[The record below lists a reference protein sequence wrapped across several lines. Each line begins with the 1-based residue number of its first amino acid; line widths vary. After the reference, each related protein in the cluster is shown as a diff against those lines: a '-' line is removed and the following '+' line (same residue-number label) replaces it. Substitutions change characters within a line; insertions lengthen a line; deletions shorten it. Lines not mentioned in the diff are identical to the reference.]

1 MVSLAL
7 STQTAAPRL
16 LIVEDQADF
25 AAVIVAMLSGA
36 DRKWEIDRREQLH
49 EALHC
54 LAHGGIEAV
63 LLDLRLPDAT
73 GYQAVDGIVGSFPD
87 VAVVVMTSYDR
98 TMAVEALQRGAQDY
112 IIKGE
117 VNPELL
123 SRSLSYAVSRK
134 RAELALR
141 RSDARFR
148 AAVEGSLDAVG
159 LLSAV
164 RDERGRLTDFV
175 VTDLNRN
182 AERLL
187 GRRRD
192 EVVARRLCDLW
203 PARSLH
209 PFIERA
215 ASVMRGRAPLEEE
228 LEITPPDEARRWVH
242 HQIVPLDDGVAI
254 AIRDTTARHEAE
266 ADLHRR
272 EEQVRQSQKMEAI
285 GRLAGGV
292 AHDFNN
298 LLTVIRG
305 HGELVVRKL
314 AGDHPLRHNLLE
326 IGLAAERA
334 SALTHQLL
342 AFSRKQVLQPRTLD
356 LGEIVDRMSTL
367 LQRLIG
373 EDVELVTRRRG
384 PLGSVRADP
393 AQMEQVI
400 LNLAVNAR
408 DAMPQG
414 GVLNLELA
422 NAELDQTFAHGHP
435 GMVPGP
441 YVVLSVTDT
450 GHGMDEDTKARI
462 FEPFF
467 TTKEAGKGTGLGL
480 ATVYGIV
487 KQSEGFIWVYSEP
500 GRGTTFKIH
509 LPRVDQPAEPLSPRP
524 GQVTGHGTETV
535 LLVEDEGSVR
545 ALLREVLESLG
556 YRVLEAGQGADAL
569 RVAQEHPGP
578 IHLLLTDLVMPQMTG
593 CELADRLCRLRPHL
607 KVLFM
612 SGYAAGVVPDREVP
626 CDAAYIEKPFTAD
639 TMGGAIRALLD
650 PLTSSV
656 S

>member
-1 MVSLAL
+1 VSLAP
-7 STQTAAPRL
+7 TKQPAAPWL
-16 LIVEDQADF
+16 LVVEDQADF
-25 AAVIVAMLSGA
+25 AALIAVMLSVA
-36 DRKWEIDRREQLH
+36 DPKWDIDRRERLD
-49 EALHC
+49 EALAR
-54 LAHGGIEAV
+54 LAEGGIEAV
-63 LLDLRLPDAT
+63 LLDLRLPDAS
-73 GYQAVDGIVGSFPD
+73 GLHAVDAVVGSFPD

-112 IIKGE
+112 LIKGDI
-117 VNPELL
+117 NAALL

-134 RAELALR
+134 RAELAQR

-159 LLSAV
+159 ILSAV
-164 RDERGRLTDFV
+164 RGDAGDVADFV
-175 VTDLNRN
+175 VTDVNRN

-192 EVVARRLCDLW
+192 EVVSRRLSDLW
-203 PARSLH
+203 PLRSLQ

-215 ASVMRGRAPLEEE
+215 AAVMRAHAPLEEE
-228 LEITPPDEARRWVH
+228 LRIAFPAGSGRWIH

-254 AIRDTTARHEAE
+254 AVRDTTARQEAE

-305 HGELVVRKL
+305 HGELMLRKL
-314 AGDHPLRHNLLE
+314 TGDHPMRRNLLE
-326 IGLAAERA
+326 IGLASERA
-334 SALTHQLL
+334 AALTHQLL
-342 AFSRKQVLQPRTLD
+342 AFSRKQVLQPRILD
-356 LGEIVDRMSTL
+356 LGEVVERMSTL

-384 PLGSVRADP
+384 DLGSVRADP

-400 LNLAVNAR
+400 INLAVNAR
-408 DAMPQG
+408 DAMPRG
-414 GVLNLELA
+414 GQLTLELA
-422 NAELDQTFAHGHP
+422 NVELDETFAHSHA
-435 GMVPGP
+435 GMTPGP
-441 YVVLSVTDT
+441 YVVFSVTDT

-480 ATVYGIV
+480 PTVYGIV
-487 KQSEGFIWVYSEP
+487 KQSGGFIWVYSEP
-500 GRGTTFKIH
+500 GHGTTFKIH
-509 LPRVDQPAEPLSPRP
+509 LPRVDQAPERLSPRP
-524 GQVTGHGTETV
+524 GQAAAGQGTETV
-535 LLVEDEGSVR
+535 LLVEDEDALR

-556 YRVLEAGQGADAL
+556 YRVLEAGLGAEAL
-569 RVAQEHPGP
+569 RIAREHRGP
-578 IHLLLTDLVMPQMTG
+578 IHVLLTDLVMPQMTG
-593 CELADRLCRLRPHL
+593 RELADRLSCLRPDL

-612 SGYAAGVVPDREVP
+612 SGYGVGAAPRQEIPSDG
-626 CDAAYIEKPFTAD
+626 AYIEKPFTAD
-639 TMGGAIRALLD
+639 AMGGAIRALLD
-650 PLTSSV
+650 SLPSSA

>member
-1 MVSLAL
+1 MSLAP
-7 STQTAAPRL
+7 TKQPAAPWL
-16 LIVEDQADF
+16 LVVEDQADF
-25 AAVIVAMLSGA
+25 AALIAVMLSVA
-36 DRKWEIDRREQLH
+36 DPKWDIDRRERLD
-49 EALHC
+49 EALAR
-54 LAHGGIEAV
+54 LAEGGIEAV
-63 LLDLRLPDAT
+63 LLDLRLPDAS
-73 GYQAVDGIVGSFPD
+73 GLHAVDAVVGSFPD

-112 IIKGE
+112 LIKGDI
-117 VNPELL
+117 NAALL

-134 RAELALR
+134 RAELAQR

-159 LLSAV
+159 ILSAV
-164 RDERGRLTDFV
+164 RGDAGDVADFV
-175 VTDLNRN
+175 VTDVNRN

-192 EVVARRLCDLW
+192 EVVSRRLSDLW
-203 PARSLH
+203 PLPSLQ

-215 ASVMRGRAPLEEE
+215 AAVMRAHAPLEEE
-228 LEITPPDEARRWVH
+228 LRIAFPAGSGRWIH

-254 AIRDTTARHEAE
+254 AVRDTTARQEAE

-305 HGELVVRKL
+305 HGELVLRKL
-314 AGDHPLRHNLLE
+314 TGDHPMRRNLLE
-326 IGLAAERA
+326 IGLASERA
-334 SALTHQLL
+334 AALTHQLL
-342 AFSRKQVLQPRTLD
+342 AFSRKQVLQPRILD
-356 LGEIVDRMSTL
+356 LGEVVERMSTL

-384 PLGSVRADP
+384 DLGSVRADP

-400 LNLAVNAR
+400 INLAVNAR
-408 DAMPQG
+408 DAMPRG
-414 GVLNLELA
+414 GQLTLELA
-422 NAELDQTFAHGHP
+422 NVELDETFAHSHA
-435 GMVPGP
+435 GMTPGP
-441 YVVLSVTDT
+441 YVVFSVTDT

-480 ATVYGIV
+480 PTVYGIV
-487 KQSEGFIWVYSEP
+487 KQSGGFIWVYSEP
-500 GRGTTFKIH
+500 GHGTTFKIH
-509 LPRVDQPAEPLSPRP
+509 LPRVDQAPERLSPRP
-524 GQVTGHGTETV
+524 GQAAAGQGTETV
-535 LLVEDEGSVR
+535 LLVEDEDALR

-556 YRVLEAGQGADAL
+556 YRVLEAGLGAEAL
-569 RVAQEHPGP
+569 RIAREHRGP
-578 IHLLLTDLVMPQMTG
+578 IHVLLTDLVMPQMTG
-593 CELADRLCRLRPHL
+593 RELADRLSCLRPDL

-612 SGYAAGVVPDREVP
+612 SGYGVGAAPRQEIPPDG
-626 CDAAYIEKPFTAD
+626 AYIEKPFTAD
-639 TMGGAIRALLD
+639 AMGGAIRALLD
-650 PLTSSV
+650 SLPSSA

>member
-1 MVSLAL
+1 MSLAP
-7 STQTAAPRL
+7 TKQPAAPWL
-16 LIVEDQADF
+16 LVVEDQADF
-25 AAVIVAMLSGA
+25 AALIAVMLSVA
-36 DRKWEIDRREQLH
+36 DPKWDIDRRERLD
-49 EALHC
+49 EALAR
-54 LAHGGIEAV
+54 LAEGGIEAV
-63 LLDLRLPDAT
+63 LLDLRLPDAS
-73 GYQAVDGIVGSFPD
+73 GLHAVDAVVGSFPD

-112 IIKGE
+112 LIKGDI
-117 VNPELL
+117 NAALL

-134 RAELALR
+134 RAELAQR

-159 LLSAV
+159 ILSAV
-164 RDERGRLTDFV
+164 RGDAGDVADFV
-175 VTDLNRN
+175 VTDVNRN

-192 EVVARRLCDLW
+192 EVVSRRLSDLW
-203 PARSLH
+203 PLRSLQ

-215 ASVMRGRAPLEEE
+215 AAVMRAHAPLEEE
-228 LEITPPDEARRWVH
+228 LRIAFPAGSGRWIH

-254 AIRDTTARHEAE
+254 AVRDTTARQEAE

-305 HGELVVRKL
+305 HGELVLRKL
-314 AGDHPLRHNLLE
+314 TGDHPMRRNLLE
-326 IGLAAERA
+326 IGLASERA
-334 SALTHQLL
+334 AALTHQLL
-342 AFSRKQVLQPRTLD
+342 AFSRKQVLQPRILD
-356 LGEIVDRMSTL
+356 LGEVVERMSTL

-384 PLGSVRADP
+384 DLGSVRADP

-400 LNLAVNAR
+400 INLAVNAR
-408 DAMPQG
+408 DAMPRG
-414 GVLNLELA
+414 GQLTLELA
-422 NAELDQTFAHGHP
+422 NVELDETFAHSHA
-435 GMVPGP
+435 GMTPGP
-441 YVVLSVTDT
+441 YVVFSVTDT

-480 ATVYGIV
+480 PTVYGIV
-487 KQSEGFIWVYSEP
+487 KQSGGFIWVYSEP
-500 GRGTTFKIH
+500 GHGTTFKIH
-509 LPRVDQPAEPLSPRP
+509 LPRVDQAPERLSPRP
-524 GQVTGHGTETV
+524 GQAAAGQGTETV
-535 LLVEDEGSVR
+535 LLVEDEDALR

-556 YRVLEAGQGADAL
+556 YRVLEAGLGAEAL
-569 RVAQEHPGP
+569 RIAREHRGP
-578 IHLLLTDLVMPQMTG
+578 IHVLLTDLVMPQMTG
-593 CELADRLCRLRPHL
+593 RELADRLSCLRPDL

-612 SGYAAGVVPDREVP
+612 SGYGVGAAPRQEIPPDG
-626 CDAAYIEKPFTAD
+626 AYIEKPFTAD
-639 TMGGAIRALLD
+639 AMGGAIRALLD
-650 PLTSSV
+650 SLPSSA

>member
-1 MVSLAL
+1 VSLAP
-7 STQTAAPRL
+7 TKQPAAPWL
-16 LIVEDQADF
+16 LVVEDQADF
-25 AAVIVAMLSGA
+25 AALIAVMLSVA
-36 DRKWEIDRREQLH
+36 DPKWDIDRRERLD
-49 EALHC
+49 EALAR
-54 LAHGGIEAV
+54 LAEGGIEAV
-63 LLDLRLPDAT
+63 LLDLRLPDAS
-73 GYQAVDGIVGSFPD
+73 GLHAVDAVVGSFPD

-112 IIKGE
+112 LIKGDI
-117 VNPELL
+117 NAALL

-134 RAELALR
+134 RAELAQR

-159 LLSAV
+159 ILSAV
-164 RDERGRLTDFV
+164 RGDAGDVADFV
-175 VTDLNRN
+175 VTDVNRN

-192 EVVARRLCDLW
+192 EVVSRRLSDLW
-203 PARSLH
+203 PLRSLQ

-215 ASVMRGRAPLEEE
+215 AAVMRAHAPLEEE
-228 LEITPPDEARRWVH
+228 LRIAFPAGSGRWIH

-254 AIRDTTARHEAE
+254 AVRDTTARQEAE

-305 HGELVVRKL
+305 HGELVLRKL
-314 AGDHPLRHNLLE
+314 TGDHPMRRNLLE
-326 IGLAAERA
+326 IGLASERA
-334 SALTHQLL
+334 AALTHQLL
-342 AFSRKQVLQPRTLD
+342 AFSRKQVLQPRILD
-356 LGEIVDRMSTL
+356 LGEVVERMSTL

-384 PLGSVRADP
+384 DLGSVRADP

-400 LNLAVNAR
+400 INLAVNAR
-408 DAMPQG
+408 DAMPRG
-414 GVLNLELA
+414 GQLTLELA
-422 NAELDQTFAHGHP
+422 NVELDETFAHSHA
-435 GMVPGP
+435 GMTPGP
-441 YVVLSVTDT
+441 YVVFSVTDT

-480 ATVYGIV
+480 PTVYGIV
-487 KQSEGFIWVYSEP
+487 KQSGGFIWVYSEP
-500 GRGTTFKIH
+500 GHGTTFKIH
-509 LPRVDQPAEPLSPRP
+509 LPRVDQAPERLSPRP
-524 GQVTGHGTETV
+524 GQAAAGQGTETV
-535 LLVEDEGSVR
+535 LLVEDEDALR

-556 YRVLEAGQGADAL
+556 YRVLEAGLGAEAL
-569 RVAQEHPGP
+569 RIAREHRGP
-578 IHLLLTDLVMPQMTG
+578 IHVLLTDLVMPQMTG
-593 CELADRLCRLRPHL
+593 RELADRLSCLRPDL

-612 SGYAAGVVPDREVP
+612 SGYGVGAAPRQEIPPDG
-626 CDAAYIEKPFTAD
+626 AYIEKPFTAD
-639 TMGGAIRALLD
+639 AMGGAIRALLD
-650 PLTSSV
+650 SLPSSA

>member
-1 MVSLAL
+1 MSLAP
-7 STQTAAPRL
+7 TKQPAAPRL
-16 LIVEDQADF
+16 LVVEDQADF
-25 AAVIVAMLSGA
+25 AALIAVMLSVE
-36 DRKWEIDRREQLH
+36 DPKWEIDRRERLD
-49 EALHC
+49 EALAR
-54 LAHGGIEAV
+54 LAEGGIEAV
-63 LLDLRLPDAT
+63 LLDLRLPDAS
-73 GYQAVDGIVGSFPD
+73 GLHAVDAVVGSFPD

-112 IIKGE
+112 LIKGDI
-117 VNPELL
+117 NAALL

-134 RAELALR
+134 RAELAQR

-159 LLSAV
+159 ILSAV
-164 RDERGRLTDFV
+164 RGDAGDVADFV
-175 VTDLNRN
+175 VTEVNRN

-192 EVVARRLCDLW
+192 EVVSRRLSDLW
-203 PARSLH
+203 PLPTLR

-215 ASVMRGRAPLEEE
+215 AAVMRAHAPLEEE
-228 LEITPPDEARRWVH
+228 LRITFPEGSGRWIH

-254 AIRDTTARHEAE
+254 AVRDTTARQEAE

-305 HGELVVRKL
+305 HGELVLRKL
-314 AGDHPLRHNLLE
+314 TGDHPMRRNLLE
-326 IGLAAERA
+326 IGLASERA
-334 SALTHQLL
+334 AALTHQLL
-342 AFSRKQVLQPRTLD
+342 AFSRKQVLQPRILD
-356 LGEIVDRMSTL
+356 LGEVVERMSTL

-384 PLGSVRADP
+384 DLGSVRADP

-400 LNLAVNAR
+400 INLAVNAR
-408 DAMPQG
+408 DAMPRG
-414 GVLNLELA
+414 GQLTLELA
-422 NAELDQTFAHGHP
+422 NVELDETFAHSHA
-435 GMVPGP
+435 GMTPGP
-441 YVVLSVTDT
+441 YVVFSVTDT

-480 ATVYGIV
+480 PTVYGIV
-487 KQSEGFIWVYSEP
+487 KQSGGFIWVYSEP
-500 GRGTTFKIH
+500 GHGTTFKIH
-509 LPRVDQPAEPLSPRP
+509 LPRVDQAPERLSPRP
-524 GQVTGHGTETV
+524 GQAATGQGTETV
-535 LLVEDEGSVR
+535 LLVEDEDALR

-556 YRVLEAGQGADAL
+556 YRVLEAGLGAEAL
-569 RVAQEHPGP
+569 RIAREHRGP
-578 IHLLLTDLVMPQMTG
+578 IHVLLTDLVMPQMTG
-593 CELADRLCRLRPHL
+593 RELADRLSCLRPDL

-612 SGYAAGVVPDREVP
+612 SGYGVGAAPRQEIPSDG
-626 CDAAYIEKPFTAD
+626 AYIEKPFTAD
-639 TMGGAIRALLD
+639 AMGGAIRALLD
-650 PLTSSV
+650 SLPSSA

>member
-1 MVSLAL
+1 MSLAP
-7 STQTAAPRL
+7 APLPTSRL
-16 LIVEDQADF
+16 LVVEDEPDF
-25 AAVIVAMLSGA
+25 AAVVVAMLSNS
-36 DRKWEIDRREQLH
+36 DRRWEIERRERLA
-49 EALHC
+49 EALVR
-54 LAHGGIEAV
+54 LGAGGIEAV

-73 GYQAVDGIVGSFPD
+73 GFEAVDGVVGAFPD

-98 TMAVEALQRGAQDY
+98 TMAAEALQRGAQDY

-117 VNPELL
+117 VSPALL
-123 SRSLSYAVSRK
+123 SRSLCYAISRK
-134 RAELALR
+134 RGETALR

-159 LLSAV
+159 ILSAV
-164 RDERGRLTDFV
+164 RDETGRVTDFV
-175 VTDLNRN
+175 VTEINRN

-187 GRRRD
+187 QRRRD
-192 EVVARRLCDLW
+192 ELVSRRLGDFW
-203 PARSLH
+203 PLASLR
-209 PFIERA
+209 PFIER
-215 ASVMRGRAPLEEE
+215 SVAVMHAHEALEEE
-228 LEITPPDEARRWVH
+228 LEVTLPGASGRWIH
-242 HQIVPLDDGVAI
+242 HQIVPLEDGVAI
-254 AIRDTTARHEAE
+254 AVRDTTSRHAAE
-266 ADLHRR
+266 ADLGRR

-305 HGELVVRKL
+305 HGELLLRKV
-314 AGDHPLRHNLLE
+314 GGEDPMRRNLLE

-356 LGEIVDRMSTL
+356 LGEIVERMSTL

-373 EDVELVTRRRG
+373 EDVELVTRGHGR
-384 PLGSVRADP
+384 LGSVRADP

-400 LNLAVNAR
+400 VNLVVNAR

-414 GVLNLELA
+414 GVLTLELA
-422 NAELDQTFAHGHP
+422 NLELDETYAAGHAGMAP
-435 GMVPGP
+435 GS

-509 LPRVDQPAEPLSPRP
+509 LPRVDQAPEALSPRP
-524 GQVTGHGTETV
+524 ERAAVHGSETV
-535 LLVEDEGSVR
+535 LLVEDEDSVR
-545 ALLREVLESLG
+545 GLLRELLESFG
-556 YRVLEAGQGADAL
+556 YAVLEARQGAEAL
-569 RVAQEHPGP
+569 RLAREHRGP
-578 IHLLLTDLVMPQMTG
+578 IHLLLSDLVMPQMTG
-593 CELADRLCRLRPHL
+593 RELAALLVRLRPDL

-612 SGYAAGVVPDREVP
+612 SGYAAGAAPHHEIP
-626 CDAAYIEKPFTAD
+626 SDAAYIEKPFTAD
-639 TMGGAIRALLD
+639 AMGGAIRALLD
-650 PLTSSV
+650 SLTSSA

>member
-1 MVSLAL
+1 MSLAP
-7 STQTAAPRL
+7 TKQPAAPRL
-16 LIVEDQADF
+16 LVVEDQPDF
-25 AAVIVAMLSGA
+25 AALIAVMLSVA
-36 DRKWEIDRREQLH
+36 DPKWDIDRRERLD
-49 EALHC
+49 EALAR
-54 LAHGGIEAV
+54 LAEGGIEAV
-63 LLDLRLPDAT
+63 LLDLRLPDAS
-73 GYQAVDGIVGSFPD
+73 GLHAVDAVVGSFPD

-112 IIKGE
+112 LIKGDI
-117 VNPELL
+117 NAALL

-134 RAELALR
+134 RAELAQR

-159 LLSAV
+159 ILSAV
-164 RDERGRLTDFV
+164 RGDAGDVADFV
-175 VTDLNRN
+175 VTEVNRN

-192 EVVARRLCDLW
+192 EVVSRRLSDLW
-203 PARSLH
+203 PLPSLQ

-215 ASVMRGRAPLEEE
+215 AAVMRAHAPLEEE
-228 LEITPPDEARRWVH
+228 LRIAFPAGSGRWIH

-254 AIRDTTARHEAE
+254 AVRDTTARQEAE

-305 HGELVVRKL
+305 HGELVLRKL
-314 AGDHPLRHNLLE
+314 TGDHPMRRNLLE
-326 IGLAAERA
+326 IGLASERA
-334 SALTHQLL
+334 AALTHQLL
-342 AFSRKQVLQPRTLD
+342 AFSRKQVLQPRILD
-356 LGEIVDRMSTL
+356 LGEVVERMSTL

-384 PLGSVRADP
+384 DLGSVRADP

-400 LNLAVNAR
+400 INLAVNAR
-408 DAMPQG
+408 DAMPRG
-414 GVLNLELA
+414 GQLTLELA
-422 NAELDQTFAHGHP
+422 NVELDETFAHSHA
-435 GMVPGP
+435 GMTPGP
-441 YVVLSVTDT
+441 YVVFSVTDT

-480 ATVYGIV
+480 PTVYGIV
-487 KQSEGFIWVYSEP
+487 KQSGGFIWVYSEP
-500 GRGTTFKIH
+500 GHGTTFKIH
-509 LPRVDQPAEPLSPRP
+509 LPRVDQAPERLSPRP
-524 GQVTGHGTETV
+524 GQAAAGQGTETV
-535 LLVEDEGSVR
+535 LLVEDEDALR

-556 YRVLEAGQGADAL
+556 YRVLEAGLGAEAL
-569 RVAQEHPGP
+569 RIAREHRGP
-578 IHLLLTDLVMPQMTG
+578 IHVLLTDLVMPQMTG
-593 CELADRLCRLRPHL
+593 RELADRLSCLRPDL

-612 SGYAAGVVPDREVP
+612 SGYGVGAAPRQEIPPDG
-626 CDAAYIEKPFTAD
+626 AYIEKPFTAD
-639 TMGGAIRALLD
+639 AMGGAIRALLD
-650 PLTSSV
+650 SLPSSA

>member
-1 MVSLAL
+1 MSLAP
-7 STQTAAPRL
+7 TKQPAAPRL
-16 LIVEDQADF
+16 LVVEDQPDF
-25 AAVIVAMLSGA
+25 AALIAVMLSVA
-36 DRKWEIDRREQLH
+36 DPKWDIDRRERLD
-49 EALHC
+49 EALAR
-54 LAHGGIEAV
+54 LAEGGIEAV
-63 LLDLRLPDAT
+63 LLDLRLPDAS
-73 GYQAVDGIVGSFPD
+73 GLHAVDAVVGSFPD

-112 IIKGE
+112 LIKGDI
-117 VNPELL
+117 NAALL

-134 RAELALR
+134 RAELAQR

-159 LLSAV
+159 ILSAV
-164 RDERGRLTDFV
+164 RGDAGDVADFV
-175 VTDLNRN
+175 VTDVNRN

-192 EVVARRLCDLW
+192 EVVSRRLSDLW
-203 PARSLH
+203 PLRSLQ

-215 ASVMRGRAPLEEE
+215 AAVMRAHAPLEEE
-228 LEITPPDEARRWVH
+228 LRIAFPEGSGRWIH

-254 AIRDTTARHEAE
+254 AVRDTTARQEAE

-305 HGELVVRKL
+305 HGELVLRKL
-314 AGDHPLRHNLLE
+314 TGDHPMRRNLLE
-326 IGLAAERA
+326 IGLASERA
-334 SALTHQLL
+334 AALTHQLL
-342 AFSRKQVLQPRTLD
+342 AFSRKQVLQPRILD
-356 LGEIVDRMSTL
+356 LGEVVERMSTL

-384 PLGSVRADP
+384 DLGSVRADP

-400 LNLAVNAR
+400 INLAVNAR
-408 DAMPQG
+408 DAMPRG
-414 GVLNLELA
+414 GQLTLELA
-422 NAELDQTFAHGHP
+422 NVELDETFAHSHA
-435 GMVPGP
+435 GMTPGP
-441 YVVLSVTDT
+441 YVVFSVTDT

-480 ATVYGIV
+480 PTVYGIV
-487 KQSEGFIWVYSEP
+487 KQSGGFIWVYSEP
-500 GRGTTFKIH
+500 GHGTTFKIH
-509 LPRVDQPAEPLSPRP
+509 LPRVDQAPERLSPRP
-524 GQVTGHGTETV
+524 GQAAAGQGTETV
-535 LLVEDEGSVR
+535 LLVEDEDALR

-556 YRVLEAGQGADAL
+556 YRVLEAGLGAEAL
-569 RVAQEHPGP
+569 RIAREHRGP
-578 IHLLLTDLVMPQMTG
+578 IHVLLTDLVMPQMTG
-593 CELADRLCRLRPHL
+593 RELADRLSCLRPDL

-612 SGYAAGVVPDREVP
+612 SGYGVGAAPRQEIPPDG
-626 CDAAYIEKPFTAD
+626 AYIEKPFTAD
-639 TMGGAIRALLD
+639 AMGGAIRALLD
-650 PLTSSV
+650 SLPSSA

>member
-1 MVSLAL
+1 MSLAP
-7 STQTAAPRL
+7 SRQVPATRL
-16 LIVEDQADF
+16 LVVEDQADF
-25 AAVIVAMLSGA
+25 AALIAVMLSVA
-36 DRKWEIDRREQLH
+36 DPKWDIDRRERLD
-49 EALHC
+49 EALAR
-54 LAHGGIEAV
+54 LAGGGIEAV
-63 LLDLRLPDAT
+63 LLDLRLPDAS
-73 GYQAVDGIVGSFPD
+73 GFDAVDAVVGSFPD

-112 IIKGE
+112 LIKGE
-117 VNPELL
+117 VNAPLL

-134 RAELALR
+134 RAELAQR

-159 LLSAV
+159 ILSAV
-164 RDERGRLTDFV
+164 RGDGGDVADFV
-175 VTDLNRN
+175 VTDVNRN

-192 EVVARRLCDLW
+192 EVVSRRLSDLW
-203 PARSLH
+203 PLPSLR

-215 ASVMRGRAPLEEE
+215 AAVMRAHAPLEEE
-228 LEITPPDEARRWVH
+228 LSIAFPEGSGRWIH

-254 AIRDTTARHEAE
+254 AVRDTTARHEAE

-305 HGELVVRKL
+305 HGELVLRKL
-314 AGDHPLRHNLLE
+314 TGDHPMRRNLLE

-334 SALTHQLL
+334 GALTHQLL
-342 AFSRKQVLQPRTLD
+342 AFSRKQVLQPRILD
-356 LGEIVDRMSTL
+356 LGEVVERMSTL

-384 PLGSVRADP
+384 DLGSVRADP

-400 LNLAVNAR
+400 INLAVNAR
-408 DAMPQG
+408 DAMPRG
-414 GVLNLELA
+414 GQLTLELA
-422 NAELDQTFAHGHP
+422 NVELDETFAHSHA
-435 GMVPGP
+435 GMTPGP
-441 YVVLSVTDT
+441 YVVFSVTDT

-480 ATVYGIV
+480 PTVYGVV
-487 KQSEGFIWVYSEP
+487 KQSGGFIWVYSEP
-500 GRGTTFKIH
+500 GHGTTFKIH
-509 LPRVDQPAEPLSPRP
+509 LPRVDQAPERLSPRP
-524 GQVTGHGTETV
+524 GQAAAGQGTETV
-535 LLVEDEGSVR
+535 LLVEDEDALR

-556 YRVLEAGQGADAL
+556 YRVLDAGLGAEAL
-569 RVAQEHPGP
+569 RIAREHRGP
-578 IHLLLTDLVMPQMTG
+578 IHVLLTDLVMPHMTG
-593 CELADRLCRLRPHL
+593 RELAARLSCLRPEL

-612 SGYAAGVVPDREVP
+612 SGYGVGAAPRQEIP
-626 CDAAYIEKPFTAD
+626 SDAAYIEKPFTAD
-639 TMGGAIRALLD
+639 AMGGAIRALLD
-650 PLTSSV
+650 SLPSSA

>member
-1 MVSLAL
+1 VSLTPFQP
-7 STQTAAPRL
+7 SPPSHL
-16 LIVEDQADF
+16 LLVEDQPDF
-25 AAVIVAMLSGA
+25 AAVVTTMLGSA
-36 DRKWEIDRREQLH
+36 DRHWDIQRSERLSQ
-49 EALHC
+49 ALER
-54 LAHGGIEAV
+54 LSAGGTEAV
-63 LLDLRLPDAT
+63 LLDLMLPDAK
-73 GYQAVDGIVGSFPD
+73 GFEAVDAVVRSFPD

-98 TMAVEALQRGAQDY
+98 TMAAEALQRGAQDY
-112 IIKGE
+112 IMKGE
-117 VNPELL
+117 VTPSLL
-123 SRSLSYAVSRK
+123 SRSLTYAVSRK

-159 LLSAV
+159 ILCAI
-164 RDERGRLTDFV
+164 RDERGGVTDFV
-175 VTDLNRN
+175 VTEINRN

-192 EVVARRLCDLW
+192 EVVSRRLSELW
-203 PARSLH
+203 PLPSLH
-209 PFIERA
+209 PFIER
-215 ASVMRGRAPLEEE
+215 SIEVMTAHQALEEE
-228 LEITPPDEARRWVH
+228 LSVTLPGASGRWIH
-242 HQIVPLDDGVAI
+242 HQIVPLEDGVAI
-254 AIRDTTARHEAE
+254 AVRDTTARHEAE
-266 ADLHRR
+266 AGLHRR

-305 HGELVVRKL
+305 HGELMLRKL
-314 AGDHPLRHNLLE
+314 GGDHPQRRNLQE

-356 LGEIVDRMSTL
+356 LGEVVDRMSTL

-373 EDVELVTRRRG
+373 EDVELVTRRREA
-384 PLGSVRADP
+384 LGSVRADP

-400 LNLAVNAR
+400 LNLAVNGR
-408 DAMPQG
+408 DAMPRG
-414 GVLNLELA
+414 GVLDVELA
-422 NAELDQTFAHGHP
+422 NVDVDEACAHGHA
-435 GMVPGP
+435 GMVPGA

-450 GHGMDEDTKARI
+450 GHGMDADTKARI

-487 KQSEGFIWVYSEP
+487 KQSGGFIWVYSEP
-500 GRGTTFKIH
+500 GRGTTFKMY
-509 LPRVDQPAEPLSPRP
+509 LPRVDQPPEPLSTRP
-524 GQVTGHGTETV
+524 GPAAVRGTETV
-535 LLVEDEGSVR
+535 LLVEDEDALRS
-545 ALLREVLESLG
+545 LLRELLESFG
-556 YRVLEAGQGADAL
+556 YSVLEAGLGADAL
-569 RVAQEHPGP
+569 RVAREHPGA
-578 IHLLLTDLVMPQMTG
+578 IHVLLSDLVMPQMTG
-593 CELADRLCRLRPHL
+593 RELAERLTRLRPET

-612 SGYAAGVVPDREVP
+612 SGYAAGAAPRHEIP
-626 CDAAYIEKPFTAD
+626 GGAAYIEKPFTAD
-639 TMGGAIRALLD
+639 AVAGAIRALLG
-650 PLTSSV
+650 PVPSSA

>member
-1 MVSLAL
+1 MSLAP
-7 STQTAAPRL
+7 SRQVPATRL
-16 LIVEDQADF
+16 LVVEDQADF
-25 AAVIVAMLSGA
+25 AALIAVMLSVA
-36 DRKWEIDRREQLH
+36 DPKWDIDRRERLD
-49 EALHC
+49 EALAR
-54 LAHGGIEAV
+54 LAGGGIEAV
-63 LLDLRLPDAT
+63 LLDLRLPDAS
-73 GYQAVDGIVGSFPD
+73 GFDAVDAVVGSFPD

-112 IIKGE
+112 LIKGE
-117 VNPELL
+117 VNAPLL

-134 RAELALR
+134 RAELAQR

-159 LLSAV
+159 ILSAV
-164 RDERGRLTDFV
+164 RGDGGDVADFV
-175 VTDLNRN
+175 VTDVNRN

-192 EVVARRLCDLW
+192 EVVSRRLSDLW
-203 PARSLH
+203 PLPSLR

-215 ASVMRGRAPLEEE
+215 AAVMRAHAPLEEE
-228 LEITPPDEARRWVH
+228 LSIAFPEGSGRWIH
-242 HQIVPLDDGVAI
+242 HQIVPLDDGVPI
-254 AIRDTTARHEAE
+254 AVRDTTARHEAE

-305 HGELVVRKL
+305 HGELVLRKL
-314 AGDHPLRHNLLE
+314 TGDHPMRRNLLE

-334 SALTHQLL
+334 GALTHQLL
-342 AFSRKQVLQPRTLD
+342 AFSRKQVLQPRILD
-356 LGEIVDRMSTL
+356 LGEVVERMSTL

-384 PLGSVRADP
+384 DLGSVRADP

-400 LNLAVNAR
+400 INLAVNAR
-408 DAMPQG
+408 DAMPRG
-414 GVLNLELA
+414 GQLTLELA
-422 NAELDQTFAHGHP
+422 NVELDATFAHRHA
-435 GMVPGP
+435 GMTPGP
-441 YVVLSVTDT
+441 YVVFSVTDT

-480 ATVYGIV
+480 PTVYGVV
-487 KQSEGFIWVYSEP
+487 KQSGGFIWVYSEP
-500 GRGTTFKIH
+500 GHGTTFKIH
-509 LPRVDQPAEPLSPRP
+509 LPRVDQAPERLSPRP
-524 GQVTGHGTETV
+524 GQAAAGQGTETV
-535 LLVEDEGSVR
+535 LLVEDEDALR

-556 YRVLEAGQGADAL
+556 YRVLDAGLGAEAL
-569 RVAQEHPGP
+569 RIAREHRGP
-578 IHLLLTDLVMPQMTG
+578 IHVLLTDLVMPHMTG
-593 CELADRLCRLRPHL
+593 RELAARLSCLRPEL

-612 SGYAAGVVPDREVP
+612 SGYGVGAAPRQEIP
-626 CDAAYIEKPFTAD
+626 SDAAYIEKPFTAD
-639 TMGGAIRALLD
+639 AMGGAIRALLD
-650 PLTSSV
+650 SLPSSA

>member
-1 MVSLAL
+1 MSLAP
-7 STQTAAPRL
+7 SRQVPATRL
-16 LIVEDQADF
+16 LVVEDQADF
-25 AAVIVAMLSGA
+25 AALIAVMLSVA
-36 DRKWEIDRREQLH
+36 EPKWDIDRRERLD
-49 EALHC
+49 EALAR
-54 LAHGGIEAV
+54 LAGGGIEAV
-63 LLDLRLPDAT
+63 LLDLRLPDAS
-73 GYQAVDGIVGSFPD
+73 GFDAVDAVVGSFPD

-112 IIKGE
+112 LIKGE
-117 VNPELL
+117 VNAPLL

-134 RAELALR
+134 RAELAQR

-159 LLSAV
+159 ILSAV
-164 RDERGRLTDFV
+164 RGDGGDVADFV
-175 VTDLNRN
+175 VTDVNRN

-192 EVVARRLCDLW
+192 EVVSRRLSDLW
-203 PARSLH
+203 PLPSLR

-215 ASVMRGRAPLEEE
+215 AAVMRAHAPLEEE
-228 LEITPPDEARRWVH
+228 LSIAFPEGSGRWIH

-254 AIRDTTARHEAE
+254 AVRDTTARHEAE

-305 HGELVVRKL
+305 HGELVLRKL
-314 AGDHPLRHNLLE
+314 TGDHPMRRNLLE

-334 SALTHQLL
+334 GALTHQLL
-342 AFSRKQVLQPRTLD
+342 AFSRKQVLQPRILD
-356 LGEIVDRMSTL
+356 LGEVVERMSTL

-384 PLGSVRADP
+384 DLGSVRADP

-400 LNLAVNAR
+400 INLAVNAR
-408 DAMPQG
+408 DAMPRG
-414 GVLNLELA
+414 GQLTLELA
-422 NAELDQTFAHGHP
+422 NVELDATFAHRHA
-435 GMVPGP
+435 GMTPGP
-441 YVVLSVTDT
+441 YVVFSVTDT

-480 ATVYGIV
+480 PTVYGVV
-487 KQSEGFIWVYSEP
+487 KQSGGFIWVYSEP
-500 GRGTTFKIH
+500 GHGTTFKIH
-509 LPRVDQPAEPLSPRP
+509 LPRVDQAPERLSPRP
-524 GQVTGHGTETV
+524 GQAAAGQGTETV
-535 LLVEDEGSVR
+535 LLVEDEDALR

-556 YRVLEAGQGADAL
+556 YRVLDAGLGAEAL
-569 RVAQEHPGP
+569 RIAREHRGP
-578 IHLLLTDLVMPQMTG
+578 IHVLLTDLVMPHMTG
-593 CELADRLCRLRPHL
+593 RELAARLSCLRPEL

-612 SGYAAGVVPDREVP
+612 SGYGVGAAPRQEIP
-626 CDAAYIEKPFTAD
+626 SDAAYIEKPFTAD
-639 TMGGAIRALLD
+639 AMGGAIRALLD
-650 PLTSSV
+650 SLPSSA

>member
-1 MVSLAL
+1 MSLAP
-7 STQTAAPRL
+7 SRQVPATRL
-16 LIVEDQADF
+16 LVVEDQADF
-25 AAVIVAMLSGA
+25 AALIAVMLSVA
-36 DRKWEIDRREQLH
+36 DPKWDIDRRERLD
-49 EALHC
+49 EALAR
-54 LAHGGIEAV
+54 LAGGGIEAV
-63 LLDLRLPDAT
+63 LLDLRLPDAS
-73 GYQAVDGIVGSFPD
+73 GFDAVDAVVGSFPD

-112 IIKGE
+112 LIKGE
-117 VNPELL
+117 VNAPLL

-134 RAELALR
+134 RAELAQR

-159 LLSAV
+159 ILSAV
-164 RDERGRLTDFV
+164 RGDGGDVADFV
-175 VTDLNRN
+175 VTDVNRN

-192 EVVARRLCDLW
+192 EVVSRRLSDLW
-203 PARSLH
+203 PLPSLR

-215 ASVMRGRAPLEEE
+215 AAVMRAHAPLEEE
-228 LEITPPDEARRWVH
+228 LSIAFPEGSGRWIH

-254 AIRDTTARHEAE
+254 AVRDTTARHEAE

-305 HGELVVRKL
+305 HGELVLRKL
-314 AGDHPLRHNLLE
+314 TGDHPMRRNLLE

-334 SALTHQLL
+334 GALTHQLL
-342 AFSRKQVLQPRTLD
+342 AFSRKQVLQPRILD
-356 LGEIVDRMSTL
+356 LGEVVERMSTL

-373 EDVELVTRRRG
+373 EDVELVTRCRG
-384 PLGSVRADP
+384 DLGSVRADP

-400 LNLAVNAR
+400 VNLAVNAR
-408 DAMPQG
+408 DAMPRG
-414 GVLNLELA
+414 GVLSLELA
-422 NAELDQTFAHGHP
+422 NLELDQTYAHGHP
-435 GMVPGP
+435 GMTPGP

-509 LPRVDQPAEPLSPRP
+509 LPRVDQAPELPSPRP
-524 GQVTGHGTETV
+524 VQAAGQGTETV
-535 LLVEDEGSVR
+535 LLVEDENALR
-545 ALLREVLESLG
+545 ALLRELLESLG
-556 YRVLEAGQGADAL
+556 YHVLEAGQGAEAL
-569 RVAQEHPGP
+569 RVAREYRGP
-578 IHLLLTDLVMPQMTG
+578 IHLLLSDLVMPQMTG
-593 CELADRLCRLRPHL
+593 RELAERLSRLRPDL

-612 SGYAAGVVPDREVP
+612 SGYGVGAAPRQEIP
-626 CDAAYIEKPFTAD
+626 ADAAYIEKPFTAD
-639 TMGGAIRALLD
+639 AMGGAIRSLLD
-650 PLTSSV
+650 SLRSSA

>member
-1 MVSLAL
+1 MSLAP
-7 STQTAAPRL
+7 SRQVPATRL
-16 LIVEDQADF
+16 LVVEDQADF
-25 AAVIVAMLSGA
+25 AALIAVMLSVA
-36 DRKWEIDRREQLH
+36 DPKWDIDRRERLD
-49 EALHC
+49 EALAR
-54 LAHGGIEAV
+54 LAGGGIEAV
-63 LLDLRLPDAT
+63 LLDLRLPDAS
-73 GYQAVDGIVGSFPD
+73 GFDAVDAVVGSFPD

-112 IIKGE
+112 LIKGE
-117 VNPELL
+117 VNAPLL

-134 RAELALR
+134 RAELAQR

-159 LLSAV
+159 ILSAV
-164 RDERGRLTDFV
+164 RGDGGDVADFV
-175 VTDLNRN
+175 VTDVNRN

-192 EVVARRLCDLW
+192 EVVSRRLSDLW
-203 PARSLH
+203 PLPSLR

-215 ASVMRGRAPLEEE
+215 AAVMRAHAPLEEE
-228 LEITPPDEARRWVH
+228 LSIAFPEGSGRWIH

-254 AIRDTTARHEAE
+254 AVRDTTARHEAE

-305 HGELVVRKL
+305 HGELVLRKL
-314 AGDHPLRHNLLE
+314 TGDHPMRRNLLE
-326 IGLAAERA
+326 VGLAAERA
-334 SALTHQLL
+334 GALTHQLL
-342 AFSRKQVLQPRTLD
+342 AFSRKQVLQPRILD
-356 LGEIVDRMSTL
+356 LGEVVERMSTL

-384 PLGSVRADP
+384 DLGSVRADP

-400 LNLAVNAR
+400 INLAVNAR
-408 DAMPQG
+408 DAMPRG
-414 GVLNLELA
+414 GQLTLELA
-422 NAELDQTFAHGHP
+422 NVELDATFAHRHA
-435 GMVPGP
+435 GMTPGP
-441 YVVLSVTDT
+441 YVVFSVTDT

-480 ATVYGIV
+480 PTVYGVV
-487 KQSEGFIWVYSEP
+487 KQSGGFIWVYSEP
-500 GRGTTFKIH
+500 GHGTTFKIH
-509 LPRVDQPAEPLSPRP
+509 LPRVDQAPERLSPRP
-524 GQVTGHGTETV
+524 GQAAAGQGTETV
-535 LLVEDEGSVR
+535 LLVEDEDALR

-556 YRVLEAGQGADAL
+556 YRVLDAGLGAEAL
-569 RVAQEHPGP
+569 RIAREHRGP
-578 IHLLLTDLVMPQMTG
+578 IHVLLTDLVMPHMTG
-593 CELADRLCRLRPHL
+593 RELAARLSCLRPEL

-612 SGYAAGVVPDREVP
+612 SGYGVGAAPRQEIP
-626 CDAAYIEKPFTAD
+626 SDAAYIEKPFTAD
-639 TMGGAIRALLD
+639 AMGGAIRALLD
-650 PLTSSV
+650 SLPSSA

>member
-1 MVSLAL
+1 VSLAP
-7 STQTAAPRL
+7 SRQVPATRL
-16 LIVEDQADF
+16 LVVEDQADF
-25 AAVIVAMLSGA
+25 AALIAVMLSVA
-36 DRKWEIDRREQLH
+36 DPKWDIDRRERLD
-49 EALHC
+49 EALAR
-54 LAHGGIEAV
+54 LAGGGIEAV
-63 LLDLRLPDAT
+63 LLDLRLPDAS
-73 GYQAVDGIVGSFPD
+73 GFDAVDAVVGSFPD

-112 IIKGE
+112 LIKGE
-117 VNPELL
+117 VNAPLL

-134 RAELALR
+134 RAELAQR

-159 LLSAV
+159 ILSAV
-164 RDERGRLTDFV
+164 RGDGGDVADFV
-175 VTDLNRN
+175 VTDVNRN

-192 EVVARRLCDLW
+192 EVVSRRLSDLW
-203 PARSLH
+203 PLPSLR

-215 ASVMRGRAPLEEE
+215 AAVMRAHAPLEEE
-228 LEITPPDEARRWVH
+228 LSIAFPEGSGRWIH

-254 AIRDTTARHEAE
+254 AVRDTTARHEAE

-305 HGELVVRKL
+305 HGELVLRKL
-314 AGDHPLRHNLLE
+314 TGDHPMRRNLLE

-334 SALTHQLL
+334 GALTHQLL
-342 AFSRKQVLQPRTLD
+342 AFSRKQVLQPRILD
-356 LGEIVDRMSTL
+356 LGEVVERMSTL

-384 PLGSVRADP
+384 DLGSVRADP

-400 LNLAVNAR
+400 INLAVNAR
-408 DAMPQG
+408 DAMPRG
-414 GVLNLELA
+414 GQLTLELA
-422 NAELDQTFAHGHP
+422 NVELDETFAHSHA
-435 GMVPGP
+435 GMTPGP
-441 YVVLSVTDT
+441 YVVFSVTDT

-480 ATVYGIV
+480 PTVYGVV
-487 KQSEGFIWVYSEP
+487 KQSGGFIWVYSEP
-500 GRGTTFKIH
+500 GHGTTFKIH
-509 LPRVDQPAEPLSPRP
+509 LPRVDQAPERLSPRP
-524 GQVTGHGTETV
+524 GQAAAGQGTETV
-535 LLVEDEGSVR
+535 LLVEDEDALR

-556 YRVLEAGQGADAL
+556 YRVLDAGLGAEAL
-569 RVAQEHPGP
+569 RIAREHRGP
-578 IHLLLTDLVMPQMTG
+578 IHVLLTDLVMPHMTG
-593 CELADRLCRLRPHL
+593 RELAARLSCLRPEL

-612 SGYAAGVVPDREVP
+612 SGYGVGAAPRQEIP
-626 CDAAYIEKPFTAD
+626 SDAAYIEKPFTAD
-639 TMGGAIRALLD
+639 AMGGAIRALLD
-650 PLTSSV
+650 SLPSSA

>member
-1 MVSLAL
+1 MSLAP
-7 STQTAAPRL
+7 SRQVPATRL
-16 LIVEDQADF
+16 LVVEDQADF
-25 AAVIVAMLSGA
+25 AALIAVMLSVA
-36 DRKWEIDRREQLH
+36 DPKWDIDRRERLD
-49 EALHC
+49 EALAR
-54 LAHGGIEAV
+54 LAGGGIEAV
-63 LLDLRLPDAT
+63 LLDLRLPDAS
-73 GYQAVDGIVGSFPD
+73 GFDAVDAVVGSFPD

-112 IIKGE
+112 LIKGE
-117 VNPELL
+117 VNAPLL

-134 RAELALR
+134 RAELAQR

-159 LLSAV
+159 ILSAV
-164 RDERGRLTDFV
+164 RGDAGDVADFV
-175 VTDLNRN
+175 VTDVNRN

-192 EVVARRLCDLW
+192 EVVSRRLSDLW
-203 PARSLH
+203 PLPSLR

-215 ASVMRGRAPLEEE
+215 AAVMRAHAPLEEE
-228 LEITPPDEARRWVH
+228 LSIAFPEGSGRWIH

-254 AIRDTTARHEAE
+254 AVRDTTARHEAE

-305 HGELVVRKL
+305 HGELVLRKL
-314 AGDHPLRHNLLE
+314 TGDHPMRRNLLE

-334 SALTHQLL
+334 GALTHQLL
-342 AFSRKQVLQPRTLD
+342 AFSRKQVLQPRILD
-356 LGEIVDRMSTL
+356 LGEVVERMSTL

-384 PLGSVRADP
+384 DLGSVRADP

-400 LNLAVNAR
+400 INLAVNAR
-408 DAMPQG
+408 DAMPRG
-414 GVLNLELA
+414 GQLTLELA
-422 NAELDQTFAHGHP
+422 NVELDATFAHRHA
-435 GMVPGP
+435 GMTPGP
-441 YVVLSVTDT
+441 YVVFSVTDT

-480 ATVYGIV
+480 PTVYGVV
-487 KQSEGFIWVYSEP
+487 KQSGGFIWVYSEP
-500 GRGTTFKIH
+500 GHGTTFKIH
-509 LPRVDQPAEPLSPRP
+509 LPRVDQAPERLSPRP
-524 GQVTGHGTETV
+524 GQAAAGQGTETV
-535 LLVEDEGSVR
+535 LLVEDEDALR

-556 YRVLEAGQGADAL
+556 YRVLDAGLGAEAL
-569 RVAQEHPGP
+569 RIAREHRGP
-578 IHLLLTDLVMPQMTG
+578 IHVLLTDLVMPHMTG
-593 CELADRLCRLRPHL
+593 RELAARLSCLRPEL

-612 SGYAAGVVPDREVP
+612 SGYGVGAAPRQEIP
-626 CDAAYIEKPFTAD
+626 SDAAYIEKPFTAD
-639 TMGGAIRALLD
+639 AMGGAIRALLD
-650 PLTSSV
+650 SLPSSA

>member
-1 MVSLAL
+1 VSLAP
-7 STQTAAPRL
+7 SRQVPATRL
-16 LIVEDQADF
+16 LVVEDQADF
-25 AAVIVAMLSGA
+25 AALIAVMLSVA
-36 DRKWEIDRREQLH
+36 DPKWDIDRRERLD
-49 EALHC
+49 EALAR
-54 LAHGGIEAV
+54 LAGGGIEAV
-63 LLDLRLPDAT
+63 LLDLRLPDAS
-73 GYQAVDGIVGSFPD
+73 GFDAVDAVVGSFPD

-112 IIKGE
+112 LIKGE
-117 VNPELL
+117 VNAPLL

-134 RAELALR
+134 RAELAQR

-159 LLSAV
+159 ILSAV
-164 RDERGRLTDFV
+164 RGDGGDVADFV
-175 VTDLNRN
+175 VTDVNRN

-192 EVVARRLCDLW
+192 EVVSRRLSDLW
-203 PARSLH
+203 PLPSLR

-215 ASVMRGRAPLEEE
+215 AAVMRAHAPLEEE
-228 LEITPPDEARRWVH
+228 LSIAFPEGSGRWIH

-254 AIRDTTARHEAE
+254 AVRDTTARHEAE

-305 HGELVVRKL
+305 HGELVLRKL
-314 AGDHPLRHNLLE
+314 TGDHPMRRNLLE

-334 SALTHQLL
+334 GALTHQLL
-342 AFSRKQVLQPRTLD
+342 AFSRKQVLQPRILD
-356 LGEIVDRMSTL
+356 LGEVVERMSTL

-384 PLGSVRADP
+384 DLGSVRADP

-400 LNLAVNAR
+400 INLAVNAR
-408 DAMPQG
+408 DAMPRG
-414 GVLNLELA
+414 GQLTLELA
-422 NAELDQTFAHGHP
+422 NVELDATFAHRHA
-435 GMVPGP
+435 GMTPGP
-441 YVVLSVTDT
+441 YVVFSVTDT

-480 ATVYGIV
+480 PTVYGVV
-487 KQSEGFIWVYSEP
+487 KQSGGFIWVYSEP
-500 GRGTTFKIH
+500 GHGTTFKIH
-509 LPRVDQPAEPLSPRP
+509 LPRVDQAPERLSPRP
-524 GQVTGHGTETV
+524 GQAAAGQGTETV
-535 LLVEDEGSVR
+535 LLVEDEDALR

-556 YRVLEAGQGADAL
+556 YRVLDAGLGAEAL
-569 RVAQEHPGP
+569 RIAREHRGP
-578 IHLLLTDLVMPQMTG
+578 IHVLLTDLVMPHMTG
-593 CELADRLCRLRPHL
+593 RELAARLSCLRPEL

-612 SGYAAGVVPDREVP
+612 SGYGVGAAPRQEIP
-626 CDAAYIEKPFTAD
+626 SDAAYIEKPFTAD
-639 TMGGAIRALLD
+639 AMGGAIRALLD
-650 PLTSSV
+650 SLPSSA

>member
-1 MVSLAL
+1 MSLAP
-7 STQTAAPRL
+7 TKQPAAPRL
-16 LIVEDQADF
+16 LVVEDQPDF
-25 AAVIVAMLSGA
+25 AALIAVMLSVA
-36 DRKWEIDRREQLH
+36 DPKWDIDRRERLD
-49 EALHC
+49 EALAR
-54 LAHGGIEAV
+54 LAESGIEAV
-63 LLDLRLPDAT
+63 LLDLRLPDAS
-73 GYQAVDGIVGSFPD
+73 GLHAVDAVVGSFPD

-112 IIKGE
+112 LIKGDI
-117 VNPELL
+117 NAALL

-134 RAELALR
+134 RAELAQR

-159 LLSAV
+159 ILSAV
-164 RDERGRLTDFV
+164 RGDAGDVADFV
-175 VTDLNRN
+175 VTDVNRN

-192 EVVARRLCDLW
+192 EVVSRRLSDLW
-203 PARSLH
+203 PLRSLQ

-215 ASVMRGRAPLEEE
+215 AAVMRAHAPLEEE
-228 LEITPPDEARRWVH
+228 LRIAFPAGSGRWIH

-254 AIRDTTARHEAE
+254 AVRDTTARQEAE

-305 HGELVVRKL
+305 HGELVLRKL
-314 AGDHPLRHNLLE
+314 TGDHPMRRNLLE
-326 IGLAAERA
+326 IGLASERA
-334 SALTHQLL
+334 AALTHQLL
-342 AFSRKQVLQPRTLD
+342 AFSRKQVLQPRILD
-356 LGEIVDRMSTL
+356 LGEVVERMSTL

-384 PLGSVRADP
+384 DLGSVRADP

-400 LNLAVNAR
+400 INLAVNAR
-408 DAMPQG
+408 DAMPRG
-414 GVLNLELA
+414 GQLTLELA
-422 NAELDQTFAHGHP
+422 NVELDETFAHSHA
-435 GMVPGP
+435 GMTPGP
-441 YVVLSVTDT
+441 YVVFSVTDT

-480 ATVYGIV
+480 PTVYGIV
-487 KQSEGFIWVYSEP
+487 KQSGGFIWVYSEP
-500 GRGTTFKIH
+500 GHGTTFKIH
-509 LPRVDQPAEPLSPRP
+509 LPRVDQAPERLSPRP
-524 GQVTGHGTETV
+524 GQAATGQGTETV
-535 LLVEDEGSVR
+535 LLVEDEDALR

-556 YRVLEAGQGADAL
+556 YRVLEAGLGAEAL
-569 RVAQEHPGP
+569 RIAREHRGP
-578 IHLLLTDLVMPQMTG
+578 IHVLLTDLVMPQMTG
-593 CELADRLCRLRPHL
+593 RELADRLSCLRPDL

-612 SGYAAGVVPDREVP
+612 SGYGVGAAPRQEIPSDG
-626 CDAAYIEKPFTAD
+626 AYIEKPFTAD
-639 TMGGAIRALLD
+639 AMGGAIRALLD
-650 PLTSSV
+650 SLPSSA

>member
-1 MVSLAL
+1 VSLTPSHQSAG
-7 STQTAAPRL
+7 SRL

-25 AAVIVAMLSGA
+25 AAVIAAMLSGP
-36 DRKWEIDRREQLH
+36 DRTWEIERREQLG
-49 EALHC
+49 EALDR
-54 LAHGGIEAV
+54 LAEGGIEAV
-63 LLDLRLPDAT
+63 LLDLRLPDAK
-73 GYQAVDGIVGSFPD
+73 GFEAVDGVAGSFPD
-87 VAVVVMTSYDR
+87 VAVVVMTSSDR
-98 TMAVEALQRGAQDY
+98 TMAMEALQRGAQDY
-112 IIKGE
+112 LIKGD
-117 VNPELL
+117 VSPALL

-159 LLSAV
+159 ILSAV

-175 VTDLNRN
+175 VTDVNRN

-187 GRRRD
+187 ARRRD
-192 EVVARRLCDLW
+192 ELVARRLGDLW
-203 PARSLH
+203 PAPFLH
-209 PFIERA
+209 PFIQRA
-215 ASVMRGRAPLEEE
+215 AAVMRGRAPLEEE
-228 LEITPPDEARRWVH
+228 LEVTLPEAPGRWIH
-242 HQIVPLDDGVAI
+242 HQIVPLEDGVAI
-254 AIRDTTARHEAE
+254 AVRDTTARHQAE

-314 AGDHPLRHNLLE
+314 EGDHPMRRNLLE

-334 SALTHQLL
+334 AALTHQLL

-356 LGEIVDRMSTL
+356 LGEVVERMSTL

-400 LNLAVNAR
+400 VNLAVNAR

-414 GVLNLELA
+414 GVLDLELA
-422 NAELDQTFAHGHP
+422 NVELDQTFAHGHA
-435 GMVPGP
+435 GMVPGA

-450 GHGMDEDTKARI
+450 GQGMDEDTKARI

-467 TTKEAGKGTGLGL
+467 TTKEVGKGTGLGL

-509 LPRVDQPAEPLSPRP
+509 LPRVDQAPEPLSPRP
-524 GQVTGHGTETV
+524 GTEAVHGTETV

-545 ALLREVLESLG
+545 ALLRELLESQG
-556 YRVLEAGQGADAL
+556 YCVLEAGQGADAL
-569 RVAQEHPGP
+569 RVAQEHRGP
-578 IHLLLTDLVMPQMTG
+578 IHLLLSDLVMPQMTG
-593 CELADRLCRLRPHL
+593 RELAVRLCRLRPDI

-612 SGYAAGVVPDREVP
+612 SGYAAGAAPHRDVPS
-626 CDAAYIEKPFTAD
+626 DAVCIEKPFTAD
-639 TMGGAIRALLD
+639 AMGGAIRALLD
-650 PLTSSV
+650 PLASSA